1 MEAGLSRGAQRL
13 ATTAALA
20 PAWRDLVLVLALGLA
35 SRAWVYGQAWLINGV
50 FDVGRT
56 APNLL
61 CSWDCGWYHDLVRD
75 GYQRVPLGPADGAE
89 DGKANWA
96 FFPLFPLAA
105 RLGMAITGLGFQWSA
120 QLLNN
125 LAFLAA
131 LPLLLAY
138 ARLWLPREDALFVVA
153 LLAFSPF
160 SLYFSVP
167 YTEALYLLGMLAAL
181 LAARQDRWL
190 LAGLCAAALSATR
203 NLGVFL
209 VLPLAWLAWQRFG
222 WRSLLRLAPGTER
235 CWLALVCCGAGLAAY
250 MLFLQYWMGDAQAFR
265 HVQAAWGI
273 QPANPLSRIAEGL
286 RFGSAYERYCAI
298 AGALGLAGAC
308 WLAWRGL
315 VPEALVL
322 LVGILVPAS
331 VRLTS
336 LPRYALTLFP
346 LYLALGLALQGRPRG
361 QVAAL
366 VASASFGG
374 LLIGAWMGT
383 KVLAV

>member
-1 MEAGLSRGAQRL
+1 MEAGLIRSMQRSQ
-13 ATTAALA
+13 ALA
-20 PAWRDLVLVLALGLA
+20 PAWRDLALVLALGLA
-35 SRAWVYGQAWLINGV
+35 SRAWVYGQAWAANQL
-50 FDVGRT
+50 FDLGRT
-56 APNLL
+56 AQNLL
-61 CSWDCGWYHDLVRD
+61 CSWDCGWYHGLVLE
-75 GYQRVPLGPADGAE
+75 GYHRVPVGIGAE

-105 RLGMAITGLGFQWSA
+105 RLGMAVTGLGFQWSA

-153 LLAFSPF
+153 LLAFSPY

-167 YTEALYLLGMLAAL
+167 YTEALYLLAMLAGL

-190 LAGLCAAALSATR
+190 LAGVCAAALSATR

-222 WRSLLRLAPGTER
+222 WRSLLRFAPGTER
-235 CWLALVCCGAGLAAY
+235 CWLALACCGAGIAAY
-250 MLFLQYWMGDAQAFR
+250 MFFLQHWMGDAQAFR
-265 HVQAAWGI
+265 HVQAAWGGE
-273 QPANPLSRIAEGL
+273 PMNPLSRIAAGL
-286 RFGSAYERYCAI
+286 RSDSGYDRYCAV
-298 AGALGLAGAC
+298 AGVLGLAGAA
-308 WLAWRGL
+308 WLAWRGF

-322 LVGILVPAS
+322 LVGTLVPAS

-336 LPRYALTLFP
+336 LPRYVLTLFP
-346 LYLALGLALQGRPRG
+346 VYLAAGMVLRGRRHG
-361 QVAAL
+361 QVAVL
-366 VASASFGG
+366 VISASFGG
-374 LLIGAWMGT
+374 LPIGAWVAQ
-383 KVLAV
+383 KVWAV